1 MIYHILP
8 DNKFIDEFI
17 EVSEQIKDCEVKYI
31 VFNKS
36 LDLKLVKSK
45 LIYSVETNFV
55 FFEKILKD
63 SNKGDKIFL
72 HGLDEDLNIV
82 KLVGA
87 KKIDAKLYW
96 IVWGA
101 ELYNMLDFNVFS
113 FYDYFIGGGDNI
125 WKNFLV
131 FWKMRLFE
139 RNRNR
144 NNYELF
150 LVKLSG
156 IMHYNKYDIDLIN
169 KFYSTNIEMITFFYK
184 NMIEWDSLSK
194 YIDCKDTDSKNVL
207 LGNSGYINNNHFS
220 ILRKFKAR
228 KFKDYKINTPL
239 SYGYSP
245 YIKRLV
251 NIGRKW
257 LGDKFIP
264 LMDFVQPENYLE
276 FLSKMSFV
284 IMNHKR
290 SQAMGNINILL
301 ALGKPIFFNRKCT
314 TTFFLKDLNVVFFY
328 VEDFFSS
335 NPCELTLSS
344 DQIISNRK
352 IIKMTFSDELFRE
365 NLINIYNR

>member
-17 EVSEQIKDCEVKYI
+17 EVSEQIKNCEIKYI
-31 VFNKS
+31 VYNNNS
-36 LDLKLVKSK
+36 ELKLVKSK
-45 LIYSVETNFV
+45 LIHSVETDFV
-55 FFEKILKD
+55 FFEKILND
-63 SNKGDKIFL
+63 SNKSDKIFL
-72 HGLDEDLNIV
+72 HGLDEDLNFV

-87 KKIDAKLYW
+87 KKFDAKLFW

-131 FWKMRLFE
+131 YWKMRLFE
-139 RNRNR
+139 RNKSR

-156 IMHYNKYDIDLIN
+156 ILHYNKYDINLIN
-169 KFYSTNIEMITFFYK
+169 KFYSTNIEMINFFYK
-184 NMIEWDSLSK
+184 NMIEWESLSK
-194 YIDCKDTDSKNVL
+194 YEDCKVVDSKNVL

-220 ILRKFKAR
+220 VLRKFKAK
-228 KFKDYKINTPL
+228 KFVNFNVITPL

-257 LGDKFIP
+257 LGDRFIP

-276 FLSKMSFV
+276 FLSKMNFV

-290 SQAMGNINILL
+290 SQAMGNINVLL

-314 TTFFLKDLNVVFFY
+314 TTLYLKDLNVVFFY

-335 NPCELTLSS
+335 NPGLLMLSS
-344 DQIISNRK
+344 EQIASNKK
-352 IIKMTFSDELFRE
+352 IIKMTFSDESFRK